1 MIPEHRLSVLLDEV
15 KDNWIS
21 HCLYHNTAA
30 SPSLYLDHNCER
42 EDFPTR
48 PVLELKN
55 HTDEVW
61 FVQYSNDGTMLA
73 SASKDMTVRIYETK
87 TYKVI
92 YHLEEH
98 QGSGV
103 THLAWSPDDTKIV
116 TCCSQPENSARIWDV
131 KVRHYI
137 TSDKHNLTFQTG
149 QCITYI
155 NEFTYPCTTAAW
167 APSGQH
173 VVIGSQDDKYGCG
186 IWDLEGRQ
194 HHNFCEDGSKLRAN
208 DLAISPDG
216 QRLVL
221 VTETSVVVF
230 DFTSYEKICEWRS
243 DESKLTSVNISQDS
257 RHMLI
262 SMNPDKIKLMDIDTG
277 DVIRS
282 FEGHSQKHFI
292 IRSAFG
298 GAGENF
304 VISGSEGM
312 PFPSPTFFP
321 LCMQY

>member
-137 TSDKHNLTFQTG
+137 TSDKHNLTF
-149 QCITYI
+149 
-155 NEFTYPCTTAAW
+155 
-167 APSGQH
+167 
-173 VVIGSQDDKYGCG
+173 
-186 IWDLEGRQ
+186 
-194 HHNFCEDGSKLRAN
+194 
-208 DLAISPDG
+208 
-216 QRLVL
+216 
-221 VTETSVVVF
+221 
-230 DFTSYEKICEWRS
+230 
-243 DESKLTSVNISQDS
+243 
-257 RHMLI
+257 
-262 SMNPDKIKLMDIDTG
+262 
-277 DVIRS
+277 
-282 FEGHSQKHFI
+282 
-292 IRSAFG
+292 
-298 GAGENF
+298 
-304 VISGSEGM
+304 
-312 PFPSPTFFP
+312 
-321 LCMQY
+321 